1 MKDIISSMSGEEF
14 LKNTNREN
22 KAGTYSVNELALESV
37 FSVIRYFTQ
46 NFNSDIMGF
55 SVVPNGDSD
64 ATIRLRMTEF
74 APENLEAFKAMR
86 RKINSIKFCPLDGD
100 MVVEIAMSD
109 LWKFKSGEDLLK
121 EISELNAFFK

>member
-1 MKDIISSMSGEEF
+1 MEDIISSMSGEEF
-14 LKNTNREN
+14 LKNTNRED

-46 NFNSDIMGF
+46 NFNSDVMGF

-64 ATIRLRMTEF
+64 ATVRLRMAEF
-74 APENLEAFKAMR
+74 VPENLEAFKAMR

-100 MVVEIAMSD
+100 MIVEIAMSD
-109 LWKFKSGEDLLK
+109 LWEFKSGEDLLK